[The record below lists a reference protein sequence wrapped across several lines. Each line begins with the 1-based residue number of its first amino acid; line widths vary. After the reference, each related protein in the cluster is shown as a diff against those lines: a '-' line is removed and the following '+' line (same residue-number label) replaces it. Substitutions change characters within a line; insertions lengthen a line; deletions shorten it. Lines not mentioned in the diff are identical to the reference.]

1 MKTRI
6 ISAAVMI
13 TIVAAV
19 LFTGYRYNLH
29 IVITVFISLLAAAAT
44 YEILHHIV
52 KIGSGFRKAVACAY
66 AVAAFFSVSDVFHGA
81 YDILRKETKI
91 NEQGVSISIS
101 MLLLSTILYIL
112 LFTVSIIGE
121 KREFDIKEILALLGA
136 PLMYSAGFA
145 ALDCI
150 ITRPVGIYYLLLVL
164 NFSSVCDTGAYFTGV
179 FLGKHK
185 LCEHVSPKKTVEG
198 AVGGVA
204 LSLIVTAVLVYAFS
218 AKTNIFVMLG
228 VTVIMCIV
236 GMLGDL
242 FASIIK
248 RSVGVKDY
256 SNLIPGHGGILDR
269 FDSMLF
275 ISPAIL
281 SLMLFGIVA

>member
-13 TIVAAV
+13 TVVIAI
-19 LFTGYRYNLH
+19 LLTGYKYSTN
-29 IVITVFISLLAAAAT
+29 IITGFISLLSAAAT

-52 KIGSGFRKAVACAY
+52 KSDSAVRKTVACLY
-66 AVAAFFSVSDVFHGA
+66 AMAAFFSVSDIFNSL
-81 YDILRKETKI
+81 YDVMIRKTA
-91 NEQGVSISIS
+91 VDTDYISRS
-101 MLLLSTILYIL
+101 ASAFLLATVVYIL
-112 LFTVSIIGE
+112 IFAFSFIRQ
-121 KREFDIKEILALLGA
+121 KREFDIKEIFALLGV
-136 PLMYSAGFA
+136 PFMYSAAFG

-150 ITRPVGIYYLLLVL
+150 ITKPQGIYYLLLVL
-164 NFSSVCDTGAYFTGV
+164 NFSSICDTGAYFTGV
-179 FLGKHK
+179 LFGKHK

-198 AVGGVA
+198 AAGGIA
-204 LSLIVTAVLVYAFS
+204 LSLIVTVILALCFDVES
-218 AKTNIFVMLG
+218 NILILLS

-242 FASIIK
+242 FASVIK

-275 ISPAIL
+275 ISPAVL
-281 SLMLFGIVA
+281 SLMLLGVLK

>member
-13 TIVAAV
+13 AVVFAV
-19 LFTGYRYNLH
+19 LFTGYRYNAF
-29 IVITVFISLLAAAAT
+29 IITAFISLLAGAAT
-44 YEILHHIV
+44 YEILHTIV
-52 KIGSGFRKAVACAY
+52 KTATVLRKTVACVY
-66 AVAAFFSVSDVFHGA
+66 GVAAFFSVSDIFHGVYEKTA
-81 YDILRKETKI
+81 FDHK
-91 NEQGVSISIS
+91 
-101 MLLLSTILYIL
+101 LSLSVAFLAFITILYIL
-112 LFTVSIIGE
+112 IITVSLISE
-121 KREFDIKEILALLGA
+121 KRDFDIKEIFALLGA
-136 PLMYSAGFA
+136 PLMYSAAFS
-145 ALDCI
+145 ALECI
-150 ITRPVGIYYLLLVL
+150 ITRTSGIYYLLLII

-179 FLGKHK
+179 TIGKHK

-198 AVGGVA
+198 AVGGIL
-204 LSLIVTAVLVYAFS
+204 LSLIVSVVLTYAFS
-218 AKTNIFVMLG
+218 ISVNIFIMLF
-228 VTVIMCIV
+228 VTVLMCIV

-275 ISPAIL
+275 ISPAML
-281 SLMLFGIVA
+281 SLMLLGIIK

>member
-6 ISAAVMI
+6 ISAAIMI
-13 TIVAAV
+13 AIVAV
-19 LFTGYRYNLH
+19 ILFTGYRYNSL
-29 IVITVFISLLAAAAT
+29 VITVFISLLSAAAT

-52 KIGSGFRKAVACAY
+52 KVKSAFRKAAACVY
-66 AVAAFFSVSDVFHGA
+66 AVAAFFSVTDVFHGA

-91 NEQGVSISIS
+91 NEQGVSISVS

-112 LFTVSIIGE
+112 LFTISVIYE
-121 KREFDIKEILALLGA
+121 KREFNIKEILALLGA
-136 PLMYSAGFA
+136 PLMYSSAFA

-150 ITRPVGIYYLLLVL
+150 ITRPAGIYYLLLVL

-179 FLGKHK
+179 FLGRHK

-198 AVGGVA
+198 AVGGVV
-204 LSLIVTAVLVYAFS
+204 LSVLVTVGLIYGFNAEQ
-218 AKTNIFVMLG
+218 NIFIMLG
-228 VTVIMCIV
+228 VTAVMCIV

-275 ISPAIL
+275 ISPAML
-281 SLMLFGIVA
+281 SLMLLGVVK